1 MSFTKWWT
9 SSLKGHVVVLQLFL
23 SVPLFVMFA
32 IRTYNDGALTLHWVL
47 LALFVTSLGG
57 FVAAILDWYVITI
70 PARNKY
76 GSRS

>member
-23 SVPLFVMFA
+23 SAPMFVMFA
-32 IRTYNDGALTLHWVL
+32 IRTYNDGVLTPQWVL

-57 FVAAILDWYVITI
+57 FVAAILVWYVITI
-70 PARNKY
+70 PAGKKY